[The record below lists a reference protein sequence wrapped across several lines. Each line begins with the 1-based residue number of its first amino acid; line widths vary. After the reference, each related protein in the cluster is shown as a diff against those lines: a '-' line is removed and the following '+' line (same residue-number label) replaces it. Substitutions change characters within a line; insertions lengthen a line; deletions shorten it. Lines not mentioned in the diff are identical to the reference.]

1 MTVRKVL
8 HFLRSERGSV
18 ESSLVLIP
26 LLSLF
31 LISTQLVIAVQS
43 RNIEKMGAQDVASR
57 SALTGNFT
65 SEDSFVHI
73 YSNGSNQNLDLV
85 ITHKRR
91 PLTQLIPGMTSIMGR
106 TPASDVSGI
115 AIVENQR

>member
-1 MTVRKVL
+1 
-8 HFLRSERGSV
+8 
-18 ESSLVLIP
+18 
-26 LLSLF
+26 
-31 LISTQLVIAVQS
+31 VIAVQG
-43 RNIEKMGAQDVASR
+43 RNMERVHAQDVASR

-73 YSNGSNQNLDLV
+73 YSSDPNQNLDLV
-85 ITHKRR
+85 ITHKRKA
-91 PLTQLIPGMTSIMGR
+91 LAQLIPGMTTIMGR